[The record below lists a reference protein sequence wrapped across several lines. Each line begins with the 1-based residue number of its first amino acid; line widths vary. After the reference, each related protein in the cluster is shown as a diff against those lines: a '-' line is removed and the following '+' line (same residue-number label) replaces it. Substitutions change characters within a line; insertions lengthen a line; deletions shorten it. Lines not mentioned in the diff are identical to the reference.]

1 MFETAELGRALDKA
15 SYAKRVPALRTELL
29 ALQAKARE
37 ARVPIFILINGVDGA
52 GKGETVNLLH
62 EWMDARF
69 LQTHAFGPPS
79 DEETERPAF
88 WRFWRALP
96 PKGRIGIFFGSWYT
110 DPIVRRVYGESKKA
124 ELDTA
129 LARINAFEQELVDG
143 GALIVKFWFHLS
155 KQAQKER

>member
-62 EWMDARF
+62 EWMDPRYLSA
-69 LQTHAFGPPS
+69 HAFGPPS
-79 DEETERPAF
+79 DEERSRPAW
-88 WRFWRALP
+88 WRYWRALA
-96 PKGRIGIFFGSWYT
+96 PKGRIGLYFGNWYT
-110 DPIVRRVYGESKKA
+110 EPIVGRALRRLSK
-124 ELDTA
+124 
-129 LARINAFEQELVDG
+129 NAFEAELTRIKSV
-143 GALIVKFWFHLS
+143 
-155 KQAQKER
+155 